1 MSLVA
6 GIIGAS
12 CILLAFFL
20 NEFYKK
26 VNVETVPYN
35 LINILGAG
43 LLIYYAYSL
52 QSWPFLI
59 LNGVWL
65 IAAIVKLIK
74 ISQH

>member
-12 CILLAFFL
+12 CILVAFFL

-26 VNVETVPYN
+26 VNAETVPYN

-43 LLIYYAYSL
+43 LLTYYAYTL
-52 QSWPFLI
+52 ESWPFVI
-59 LNGVWL
+59 LNAVWV
-65 IAAIVKLIK
+65 IAAAVKLGK
-74 ISQH
+74 ISY